1 MTKKTK
7 VFYNR
12 IIDKKQLKQIMS
24 WAFNDFGIMKASYLA
39 NKLKD
44 IGFQYATQAGLSIS
58 IEDLRVPPIKSNL
71 IRSANKKVYQAEFE
85 VDRGEITN
93 VERFQKVINTW

>member
-12 IIDKKQLKQIMS
+12 IIDKKQLKHIMS
-24 WAFNDFGIMKASYLA
+24 WAFNDFGSMKASYLA

-44 IGFQYATQAGLSIS
+44 IGFNY
-58 IEDLRVPPIKSNL
+58 
-71 IRSANKKVYQAEFE
+71 
-85 VDRGEITN
+85 
-93 VERFQKVINTW
+93 